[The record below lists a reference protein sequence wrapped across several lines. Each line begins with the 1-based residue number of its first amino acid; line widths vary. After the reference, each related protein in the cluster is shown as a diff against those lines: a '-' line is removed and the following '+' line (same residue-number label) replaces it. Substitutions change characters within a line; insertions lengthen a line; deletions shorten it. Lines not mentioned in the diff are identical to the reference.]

1 MRTRLAA
8 LAVIFLAAHLA
19 FLSPTLEDIDSVNFA
34 LGVRHFDVGQHQP
47 HPPGSPVFIALGK
60 ASTAGFRAFGIRGAE
75 SRALAFWSALGG
87 ALMVPLLALLFESLD
102 GDRRRAFWAAV
113 VAALAPLAWFTASR
127 PMSDVA
133 GLTLAVAAQ
142 VLVLRAWRGSAGSAS
157 LIAGAIVAGLAAG
170 VRIQTAALTVP
181 LLAVALVTAPATIT
195 LRARVL
201 TAAAALAGVLLW
213 GVPLLVTSGGLT
225 NYLAALGSQAGEDFV
240 GVVMLWT
247 TPTPRVA
254 AHAFVN
260 AFIWPWGRLALGAVV
275 VAVAA
280 GGMAVS
286 AWKTPKVLVLLA
298 LVFGPYAVFHLLLQ
312 ETLTMR
318 YALPLLAPVAYLFVR
333 GAQALRVSPFA
344 EIAVVAVAL
353 VLTVPQAT
361 GFAKGSPA
369 IAAMSDAMASG
380 GRIAGHAGMRRLHE
394 WLDLTDSSLPRRSP
408 EGAKAGFMRAPHGF
422 EWLTLVEEWRRNP
435 SSNVQFVANPRRTD
449 YKTLFDPYSRHE
461 INAVP
466 MAVHGVAASR
476 RRTSGRGGPRGVLA
490 TRMDARSRL
499 GGQRGGSGNDRG
511 GGLRSA
517 PSSEHCLGAR
527 A

>member
-1 MRTRLAA
+1 MSGST
-8 LAVIFLAAHLA
+8 
-19 FLSPTLEDIDSVNFA
+19 SPTRPDRPCSSRLEK
-34 LGVRHFDVGQHQP
+34 R
-47 HPPGSPVFIALGK
+47 
-60 ASTAGFRAFGIRGAE
+60 STAGFRAFGIRGAE

-260 AFIWPWGRLALGAVV
+260 AFVWPWGRLTLGAVV

-280 GGMAVS
+280 AGTTVS
-286 AWKTPKVLVLLA
+286 ALKTPKVLVLLA
-298 LVFGPYAVFHLLLQ
+298 LVFGPYAVFHLVLQ

-394 WLDLTDSSLPRRSP
+394 WLDLTDRACLAEPAEGRSRVH
-408 EGAKAGFMRAPHGF
+408 ACSAR
-422 EWLTLVEEWRRNP
+422 VR
-435 SSNVQFVANPRRTD
+435 VA
-449 YKTLFDPYSRHE
+449 
-461 INAVP
+461 
-466 MAVHGVAASR
+466 
-476 RRTSGRGGPRGVLA
+476 
-490 TRMDARSRL
+490 DARGRVASKPVE
-499 GGQRGGSGNDRG
+499 QRPVRG
-511 GGLRSA
+511 EST
-517 PSSEHCLGAR
+517 PD
-527 A
+527 